1 MRLLDRYLLREL
13 LVPLGYC
20 LSGFLVFW
28 IAFDLFSEL
37 GDLQEHKM
45 RAGDIALYY
54 LLKAPE
60 LLVIIVPMALLL
72 ALLYALTNHARY
84 HEITAI
90 RAAGVSVWRLA
101 LPYFMVGL
109 IASLAILALNEFYVS
124 DGIDAADRIKK
135 RHDARPAGS
144 LPAHQVRD
152 LAFVNERDGRKW
164 KIGIYNSETG
174 EMTSPQVI
182 WTLPDGS
189 HRWLFAE
196 RAIRT
201 NGVWTFFDKVRQ
213 YTDADTNSLLV
224 PIPQTNVLPVP
235 DFSETP
241 DQIKSEIK
249 VSNSGSLRA
258 VKKADLPITEILN
271 YLRLHP
277 KPSRAEQSRLYT
289 KLHGRLAAPW
299 TCLVV
304 VLIALPFGA
313 ASGRRNVFV
322 GVASSILICFIY
334 FVLQQL
340 GLALGTGGYLP
351 AWLAAWFPNL
361 AFGLVGLGLTW
372 TIR

>member
-1 MRLLDRYLLREL
+1 MRLLDRYLLREM

-28 IAFDLFSEL
+28 VAFDLFSEL

-60 LLVIIVPMALLL
+60 LLVIILPMALLL

-90 RAAGVSVWRLA
+90 RAAGVSLWRLS
-101 LPYFMVGL
+101 LPYFSVGL
-109 IASLAILALNEFYVS
+109 LASFLLFALIEFWVP
-124 DGIDAADRIKK
+124 DGLEAADRIKK
-135 RHDARPAGS
+135 RHDLHAPGA

-182 WTLPDGS
+182 WTRGDGS
-189 HRWLFAE
+189 RSWLFAE

-201 NGVWTFFDKVRQ
+201 NGVWTFFNKVRQ
-213 YTDADTNSLLV
+213 YTDKETNALLI
-224 PIPQTNVLPVP
+224 PTPQTNVLPMP
-235 DFSETP
+235 AFSETP
-241 DQIKSEIK
+241 EQIQSEIK
-249 VSNSGSLRA
+249 LANSGSLRGA
-258 VKKADLPITEILN
+258 KKADIPINEILN

-277 KPSRAEQSRLYT
+277 KPSRPERSRLYT

-340 GLALGTGGYLP
+340 GLALGSGGYVP
-351 AWLAAWFPNL
+351 SWLAAWFPNM
-361 AFGLVGLGLTW
+361 AFGLVGLGLTASL
-372 TIR
+372 R